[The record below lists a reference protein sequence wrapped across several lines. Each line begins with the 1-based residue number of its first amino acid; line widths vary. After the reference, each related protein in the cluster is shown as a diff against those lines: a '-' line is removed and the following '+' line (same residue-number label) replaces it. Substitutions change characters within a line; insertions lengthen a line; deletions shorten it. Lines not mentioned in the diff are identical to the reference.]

1 MWDRSR
7 QGAGMRFSPGL
18 FQPCERILI
27 VGGNSRKVGK
37 TALLV
42 DILRAFPGSGQVA
55 VKISSHSHGECP
67 LNGPSCS
74 CGPEEHPFSLQKEGD
89 PAGKGDT
96 SRFLAAGAERAILL
110 SVKEGRLAQALP
122 ALGEMLAGAN
132 RVLFESN
139 TISLFLTDACYL
151 ALLDPRKLDFK
162 SSLQATLPLVDAF
175 VLRSPQLA
183 RHWPRTYVEAVK
195 ERPQFLYPLGS
206 PFPVILRSLICKR
219 FVPL

>member
-1 MWDRSR
+1 
-7 QGAGMRFSPGL
+7 MRFSLSL
-18 FQPCERILI
+18 FQPCERILV

-42 DILRAFPGSGQVA
+42 DILRVFPASGRVA

-67 LNGPSCS
+67 LNGPSCA
-74 CGPEEHPFSLQKEGD
+74 CGPEEHPFSFREEGD
-89 PAGKGDT
+89 PAGTGDT

-110 SVKEGRLAQALP
+110 GVKEGRLARALP

-139 TISLFLTDACYL
+139 TISLFLSEACYL
-151 ALLDPRKLDFK
+151 AVLDARKLDFK

-175 VLRSPQLA
+175 VLRSPLA
-183 RHWPRTYVEAVK
+183 TRHWPRTCVEAVK
-195 ERPQFLYPLGS
+195 ERPQFLYPGGS
-206 PFPVILRSLICKR
+206 PFPVILQSLIRKR
-219 FVPL
+219 FVPV